1 MDSSFNGV
9 MVASES
15 LIGKVLVGRYRIE
28 TLRSEGT
35 ASAQVFDA
43 EDLRHARK
51 VAVRLMTVKSLIDLD
66 AGIADETSALDAFKA
81 SMQQLFAL
89 NHPTLVCIDDWG
101 DLSIDG
107 LRHVF
112 NVTQHFGQGTLR
124 EYLDRGRRLS
134 PSQALVVG
142 LDTCRALHHAHQ
154 NGYVH
159 GDVRPANLIFGD
171 DARVR
176 LTGLGTKRS
185 VVVENMSIEQ
195 ARYTSPEVGQGSTPN
210 TQSDVYSLAITLIE
224 AITGEVPFAGDSI
237 AVTLANR
244 IDKLLPVSADMGPI
258 AAPIERAGR
267 PIADERGSALEF
279 GRALAQI
286 ADKMPQPQPI
296 DTVVSKRFEDVITRP
311 HPIVIAADK
320 RDSQVVEDLTK
331 NKETVADEK
340 IIESPRVRR
349 RLTRLW
355 TLVALAAVAVVS
367 VIVFQSLT
375 KASHLVPNLNG
386 LAESQARND
395 IALFNWELIIR
406 AERTNTVEFGFVIRT
421 EPTTGVDLKE
431 GDSLVIFVSDGPPLG
446 VLVDVVGLS
455 REAAVEKITGQGL
468 MVSASDDSSE
478 TIAVGNVIS
487 WSVAKQPSL
496 LAGDEV
502 LQGTLI
508 DIVISN
514 GPALRAVPL
523 LVGMSLAN
531 ATSIVGELGLVLAVT
546 PDSFSSDVA
555 IGLIAAQSPPPS
567 EKLPRGGSIAYS
579 ISLGPDLVVM
589 PNIVGINF
597 IDAEK
602 RLVAA
607 GFVVGEVTG
616 RKTYRMKS
624 ASVNGTAINNGDM
637 VPRGSAINMVFP

>member
-1 MDSSFNGV
+1 M
-9 MVASES
+9 
-15 LIGKVLVGRYRIE
+15 
-28 TLRSEGT
+28 
-35 ASAQVFDA
+35 
-43 EDLRHARK
+43 
-51 VAVRLMTVKSLIDLD
+51 
-66 AGIADETSALDAFKA
+66 
-81 SMQQLFAL
+81 
-89 NHPTLVCIDDWG
+89 
-101 DLSIDG
+101 
-107 LRHVF
+107 
-112 NVTQHFGQGTLR
+112 
-124 EYLDRGRRLS
+124 
-134 PSQALVVG
+134 
-142 LDTCRALHHAHQ
+142 
-154 NGYVH
+154 
-159 GDVRPANLIFGD
+159 
-171 DARVR
+171 
-176 LTGLGTKRS
+176 
-185 VVVENMSIEQ
+185 
-195 ARYTSPEVGQGSTPN
+195 
-210 TQSDVYSLAITLIE
+210 
-224 AITGEVPFAGDSI
+224 
-237 AVTLANR
+237 
-244 IDKLLPVSADMGPI
+244 
-258 AAPIERAGR
+258 
-267 PIADERGSALEF
+267 
-279 GRALAQI
+279 
-286 ADKMPQPQPI
+286 
-296 DTVVSKRFEDVITRP
+296 
-311 HPIVIAADK
+311 
-320 RDSQVVEDLTK
+320 
-331 NKETVADEK
+331 
-340 IIESPRVRR
+340 
-349 RLTRLW
+349 
-355 TLVALAAVAVVS
+355 
-367 VIVFQSLT
+367 
-375 KASHLVPNLNG
+375 
-386 LAESQARND
+386 
-395 IALFNWELIIR
+395 
-406 AERTNTVEFGFVIRT
+406 
-421 EPTTGVDLKE
+421 
-431 GDSLVIFVSDGPPLG
+431 IFVSDGPPLG

-455 REAAVEKITGQGL
+455 REAAVEKIMGQGL

-579 ISLGPDLVVM
+579 ISLGPDLVMM